1 MTIKVC
7 LSKNNHAELMFYFN
21 KISQEN
27 TLSRVFSC
35 FYVKFLL
42 LFPIKKD
49 INLV

>member
-1 MTIKVC
+1 
-7 LSKNNHAELMFYFN
+7 MFYFK

-42 LFPIKKD
+42 LFPSKKD
-49 INLV
+49 IKFV